1 MGTWDPTC
9 PLLFRHL
16 LTTVLNLWPYYYI
29 SWVRPSHF
37 AIAALI
43 TFQLRYRLGIV
54 ATASLSSLAFGMRFR
69 GGEFVTRKREA
80 VLPSTLVGADVLF
93 SLR

>member
-1 MGTWDPTC
+1 MDTWDPTVLC
-9 PLLFRHL
+9 AISTFSLNC
-16 LTTVLNLWPYYYI
+16 LNLWPYHCI
-29 SWVRPSHF
+29 SRVRRSHP

-54 ATASLSSLAFGMRFR
+54 ATAGLSSLAFGMRFR
-69 GGEFVTRKREA
+69 SGEFVTRKREA